1 MKFNSYICGME
12 RYSPQGGFAP
22 PVKASMKM
30 LAFTFCLRTVSAV
43 GQHQNTKVLL
53 LCV

>member
-1 MKFNSYICGME
+1 MKFNSYICVME

-30 LAFTFCLRTVSAV
+30 LAFTFCLRTAPAIAR
-43 GQHQNTKVLL
+43 HQKTKVLL